1 MTTSS
6 VDLSL
11 ATATALIP
19 VKDAEPPKNWMM
31 RLIQNQPTI
40 YGFRAES
47 QKHPVVI
54 DENGFTVI
62 PDKVFITLRLFG
74 NNLLTGLKPDTKIRV
89 GFTTTDGKGGE
100 RCDPETREF
109 TAHEIV
115 DNNMAL
121 VMVNL
126 SETIRD
132 KPYQLCYGFGQSV
145 SDNQRFLLTYSELNL
160 KQMFRNPIQYY
171 YLSGEDSMKI
181 RVIGRQLTAMYRSK
195 NENRDAHL
203 KTKLAQIMDEVNK
216 IHRLTDEMQEW

>member
-1 MTTSS
+1 MVESKNFILITFLMTTSS

-126 SETIRD
+126 SENNKRQTLSALLRLWSI
-132 KPYQLCYGFGQSV
+132 SV
-145 SDNQRFLLTYSELNL
+145 R
-160 KQMFRNPIQYY
+160 
-171 YLSGEDSMKI
+171 
-181 RVIGRQLTAMYRSK
+181 
-195 NENRDAHL
+195 
-203 KTKLAQIMDEVNK
+203 
-216 IHRLTDEMQEW
+216 